1 MVRLEGPWL
10 ASISKHLSASTKTH
24 YRPSSSSP
32 TNIWPHWST
41 SGPVAHPR
49 GGGERKSMPQQ
60 ISHFLQGTVA
70 PLMATMCFVLAA
82 DTLGVQL
89 TAMCTPLLSPCN
101 FLGITGEAFTTQG
114 SNAHAGTS
122 FERCGQVQEKFKGG
136 RALFSLISL
145 AVITK
150 VPHQHCGWAQLAAP
164 EARFQVYGTF
174 FRELS
179 VPDAVGT
186 PLV

>member
-1 MVRLEGPWL
+1 M
-10 ASISKHLSASTKTH
+10 ASFDFQTTECFNKNT
-24 YRPSSSSP
+24 SP
-32 TNIWPHWST
+32 TQLQFPLDKPHQHLATRIHQQPCRTW
-41 SGPVAHPR
+41 
-49 GGGERKSMPQQ
+49 GGEWKRNSMPQQ

-70 PLMATMCFVLAA
+70 PLIATVCFVLVA

-101 FLGITGEAFTTQG
+101 FLRITGEAFTTPG

-122 FERCGQVQEKFKGG
+122 FERCRQVQEKFKGG

-150 VPHQHCGWAQLAAP
+150 VPHHHCGWAQLADP
-164 EARFQVYGTF
+164 ETHFQVNGVFLQNFLGQT
-174 FRELS
+174 L
-179 VPDAVGT
+179 A
-186 PLV
+186 L

>member
-1 MVRLEGPWL
+1 
-10 ASISKHLSASTKTH
+10 
-24 YRPSSSSP
+24 
-32 TNIWPHWST
+32 
-41 SGPVAHPR
+41 
-49 GGGERKSMPQQ
+49 MPQQ

-70 PLMATMCFVLAA
+70 PLMATVCFVLAA

-101 FLGITGEAFTTQG
+101 FLRITGEAFTTQG

-122 FERCGQVQEKFKGG
+122 FERCRQVQEKFKGG

-150 VPHQHCGWAQLAAP
+150 VPHHHCGWAQLADP
-164 EARFQVYGTF
+164 ETRFQVNGIFYRTF
-174 FRELS
+174 WARRWHCRDPSRIASTATSERSYQSQQSPGPNFLQSTISWLKFQFTTE
-179 VPDAVGT
+179 ANQ
-186 PLV
+186 